1 MSGSTSSKLASRLF
15 FALIDAV
22 FKRGSITFVQS
33 SILPSLCSLT
43 RNINEFLPK
52 EFESVNVFTLKFFS
66 ICFFLRDVI
75 NLLNDQISSET
86 RLLLNV
92 SKSVL
97 FWFKKKS
104 PAWFYLC
111 IYLFLLEIW
120 KMKIENWTMK
130 SRINENWIHCGNK
143 IHVENKIIRI

>member
-97 FWFKKKS
+97 FWFKKKKFRVILS
-104 PAWFYLC
+104 LYLSFS
-111 IYLFLLEIW
+111 IGNLED
-120 KMKIENWTMK
+120 ENWK
-130 SRINENWIHCGNK
+130 LNNEIPNQRKLDTLRKQNTRWK
-143 IHVENKIIRI
+143 

>member
-97 FWFKKKS
+97 FWFKKKKS
-104 PAWFYLC
+104 RVILSLYLSFS
-111 IYLFLLEIW
+111 IGNL
-120 KMKIENWTMK
+120 KDENWK
-130 SRINENWIHCGNK
+130 LNNEIPNQRKLDTLRKQNTRWK
-143 IHVENKIIRI
+143 

>member
-97 FWFKKKS
+97 FWFKKKKVPRDFIPVS
-104 PAWFYLC
+104 IFFY
-111 IYLFLLEIW
+111 W
-120 KMKIENWTMK
+120 KFGRWKLKIEQWNPEST
-130 SRINENWIHCGNK
+130 K
-143 IHVENKIIRI
+143 IGYIAETKYTLKIK